1 MSKFLTDKKPIRITA
16 LNHQEWL
23 ENRTGIGSSDIA
35 TLMGC
40 NKYSTPYQLWL
51 RLREQ
56 RRSEEEETFLMK
68 MGHKLEPIIAELWA
82 EETGNK
88 IIEGTQSEYMYIHP
102 EYDFL
107 RASPDREFKYNDG
120 TAILE
125 CKSTQLEVCQEDLP
139 PYWFC
144 QVQYQMGI
152 AQKEYCNI
160 AWLISA
166 RKFGFA
172 EVYFNPEFFSYMID
186 TALSFWNKN
195 VMEGIEPKLESIDDI
210 GLKYT
215 RSQEGCVEADES
227 VIKVYDELS
236 DLRERKK
243 AIEEREKACIEQI
256 KIYMQQN
263 DKLTYAGKT
272 LATWRTGKD
281 KSVFD
286 SERFKKD
293 HPDLYEQY
301 CVSKVG
307 TRPFLIK

>member
-56 RRSEEEETFLMK
+56 KRSEEEETSLMK
-68 MGHKLEPIIAELWA
+68 MGHKLEPIIAELWS

-107 RASPDREFKYNDG
+107 RASPDREFEYNDG

-125 CKSTQLEVCQEDLP
+125 CKSTQFEVSQENFP
-139 PYWFC
+139 ESWFC

-160 AWLISA
+160 AYLISGY
-166 RKFGFA
+166 KFGYIQ
-172 EVYFNPEFFSYMID
+172 VYFNPDFFADLVDFAI
-186 TALSFWNKN
+186 TFWERN
-195 VMEGIEPKLESIDDI
+195 VIGGEEPQFDKGDI
-210 GLKYT
+210 KMLCS
-215 RSQEGCVEADES
+215 RSKEGCVEANETIVS
-227 VIKVYDELS
+227 KYSKLC
-236 DLRERKK
+236 DLREKK
-243 AIEEREKACIEQI
+243 KFIELEEKDIVDEI
-256 KIYMQQN
+256 KLYMLQN
-263 DKLTYAGKT
+263 DRLTYIGET

-281 KSVFD
+281 KLVFD
-286 SERFKKD
+286 TERFKKD